1 MYYLLSFLVHI
12 LNVNLN
18 MNELIN
24 LIKCVEHNINKKK
37 LCIKDTENSSF
48 N

>member
-24 LIKCVEHNINKKK
+24 LIKCVEHNINKK
-37 LCIKDTENSSF
+37 IIYV
-48 N
+48 